1 MTNEYLQRTRAAN
14 RAMGA
19 AGQARRRR
27 EAAGVIG
34 GAAFI
39 GGSAIL
45 GGLAA
50 GPAGAIG
57 SAAVAFALANPQPVI
72 APTKRIPRGPRKV
85 IR

>member
-1 MTNEYLQRTRAAN
+1 MSNEYLERTQAAN

-27 EAAGVIG
+27 NAAGTIG

-39 GGSAIL
+39 GGSAL
-45 GGLAA
+45 VGGLVG
-50 GPAGAIG
+50 GPYGAIG
-57 SAAVAFALANPQPVI
+57 SAAIAFALANPSPVI
-72 APTKRIPRGPRKV
+72 APTKSTPRGPRRV